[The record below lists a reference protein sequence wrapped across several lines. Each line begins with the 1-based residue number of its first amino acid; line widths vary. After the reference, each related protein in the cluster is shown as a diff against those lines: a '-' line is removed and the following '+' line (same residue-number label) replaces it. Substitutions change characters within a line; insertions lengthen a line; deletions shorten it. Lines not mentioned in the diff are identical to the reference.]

1 MSLSSVILLLVG
13 IVIGLGAI
21 RVWDAFWSFRAQS
34 LADYAAP
41 TASAGASSLAEWFGG
56 RFDAHGVIYDFSGR
70 VRSRFTADIEG
81 SFADGGGRLSERF
94 VFAAGNVDHREWT
107 ITMDPDG
114 RRFTATAP
122 DVIGV
127 GEGEIA
133 GDAIRMTYRLMLPER
148 AGGHVLDVVDW
159 LYRLDDGAIVNRSE
173 MRKFGVKAAEL
184 VAVFRPAAQPA
195 ALPAAAE

>member
-1 MSLSSVILLLVG
+1 M
-13 IVIGLGAI
+13 
-21 RVWDAFWSFRAQS
+21 
-34 LADYAAP
+34 
-41 TASAGASSLAEWFGG
+41 
-56 RFDAHGVIYDFSGR
+56 
-70 VRSRFTADIEG
+70 
-81 SFADGGGRLSERF
+81 
-94 VFAAGNVDHREWT
+94 N
-107 ITMDPDG
+107 PDG

-184 VAVFRPAAQPA
+184 VAVFRPAARQA